1 MATVQQKVLA
11 LNGDE
16 AVALAVKQSDVDVV
30 AAYPIT
36 PQTIIVERFSEYV
49 ADGEVDTEF
58 VCTESE
64 HSALSACLTAS
75 AMGVRTFTATASAGL
90 ALMHEILT
98 VTSGCR
104 APVVMAI
111 ANRALSAPINIHCDH
126 SDSMAERDSG
136 WIQIYAE
143 NSQETYDS
151 IIQAFRIAEHTDLL
165 LPIMVCLDAFLL
177 SHTLEN
183 VKVLPDET
191 VRKFVGTRQI
201 PLVMGHEGK
210 KVPFKLD
217 PDTPITMGP
226 LDLYD
231 YYFEHKRQQEEAM
244 RKASKIIADIHN
256 EYAQL
261 SGRKYGNGLVDAYY
275 LEDADIAT
283 VCLGSTAGTAK
294 TVVDQLRA
302 EEIKAGLLRLRTFR
316 PLPVTD
322 IRKALAN
329 VKAVAVMDRSNSFGG
344 HGGAVFHEI
353 RHALYDAQSHPYVVN
368 YIYGLGGRD
377 MPQNI
382 IRGIYED
389 LQEILETKQ
398 VKSYVQFA
406 GVRE

>member
-1 MATVQQKVLA
+1 
-11 LNGDE
+11 
-16 AVALAVKQSDVDVV
+16 
-30 AAYPIT
+30 
-36 PQTIIVERFSEYV
+36 
-49 ADGEVDTEF
+49 
-58 VCTESE
+58 
-64 HSALSACLTAS
+64 
-75 AMGVRTFTATASAGL
+75 
-90 ALMHEILT
+90 
-98 VTSGCR
+98 
-104 APVVMAI
+104 
-111 ANRALSAPINIHCDH
+111 
-126 SDSMAERDSG
+126 
-136 WIQIYAE
+136 
-143 NSQETYDS
+143 
-151 IIQAFRIAEHTDLL
+151 
-165 LPIMVCLDAFLL
+165 
-177 SHTLEN
+177 
-183 VKVLPDET
+183 
-191 VRKFVGTRQI
+191 
-201 PLVMGHEGK
+201 
-210 KVPFKLD
+210 
-217 PDTPITMGP
+217 MGP

-302 EEIKAGLLRLRTFR
+302 EGAKAGLLRLRTFR